1 MEKPTEWC
9 DHVLLK
15 AAVDALGLKT
25 VVFNV
30 YGADIRRTEIYPVKC
45 KKPGN
50 DLTIYLGHMGEFHY
64 LSLRPKDWNKEWQ
77 KS

>member
-45 KKPGN
+45 KKSGN